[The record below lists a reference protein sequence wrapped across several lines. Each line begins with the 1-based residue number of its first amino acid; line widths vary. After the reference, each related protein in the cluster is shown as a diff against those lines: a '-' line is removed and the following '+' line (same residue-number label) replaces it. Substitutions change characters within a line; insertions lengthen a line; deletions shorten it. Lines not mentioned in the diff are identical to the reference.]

1 MTKTVVT
8 TDFPVNGVGDR
19 EAVTVSQYC
28 WRVSIREKRTGAGWP
43 TLDYNVSDVPSGGGF
58 THIKLGLTF
67 PFPGGNFSPGETVGY
82 VETALADGTPSGSTT
97 FERIE
102 EIGSRP

>member
-1 MTKTVVT
+1 MVKTVVT
-8 TDFPVNGVGDR
+8 TDFLVNGVGDR

-28 WRVSIREKRTGAGWP
+28 WRVSIREKRTVAGWP

-67 PFPGGNFSPGETVGY
+67 PFPEGNFSPGETVGY